1 MREFFSKKLSPASEL
16 HAIDWLLVLA
26 TVPII
31 AFGLVTMYSFTEAN
45 GLFSKQLVWI
55 LVSFL
60 LFFLASF
67 FDWRFLR
74 RSDILFAFFL
84 CGAFLLL
91 FLLGVGEAVKGARSW
106 FDFGAISFQPVE
118 AVKLALILLL
128 AKYFSRRHIEIKHL
142 RHIFVSGAYA
152 LVLFVLVLLQP
163 DFGGALV
170 IFCIWL
176 GMVLVSGI
184 SRRHLFAVL
193 CAGALVGVFLWLFV
207 FADYQ
212 KERVVSFLHPLA
224 DIRGAGYNAYQ
235 STIAVGS
242 GGFWGKGVGFGSQS
256 RLQFLPE
263 YETDFIFAAFAEEW
277 GFLGVVVLFALYGA
291 LFWRILAN
299 ALRGSTNFEILFG
312 LGLALWILSQ
322 FLIHVGM
329 NLGLLPVTGITLP
342 FMSYGGSNLAML
354 FVGLGILM
362 GMRRYALTAHKE
374 LTQNELV
381 GVTE

>member
-1 MREFFSKKLSPASEL
+1 MLTPSRPTISTKEL
-16 HAIDWLLVLA
+16 GSIDWLLFFSTIPILA
-26 TVPII
+26 
-31 AFGLVTMYSFTEAN
+31 AGLVTMYSFTEAN
-45 GLFSKQLVWI
+45 TFFSKQLVWI
-55 LVSFL
+55 LISFA
-60 LFFLASF
+60 LFFGASV

-74 RSDILFAFFL
+74 RGDVLFAFFL
-84 CGAFLLL
+84 CGGFLLL
-91 FLLGVGEAVKGARSW
+91 FLFGAGTVVKGAQSW

-118 AVKLALILLL
+118 GVKLLLILLL
-128 AKYFSRRHIEIKHL
+128 AKYFSRRHIEIGHL

-152 LVLFVLVLLQP
+152 LVLFILVLLQP

-170 IFCIWL
+170 ISCIWF

-184 SRRHLFAVL
+184 SKKHLLAVV
-193 CAGALVGVFLWLFV
+193 CAAFLATLFLWIFV

-212 KERVVSFLHPLA
+212 KERLVSFVHPLA
-224 DIRGAGYNAYQ
+224 DIRGTGYNAYQ

-242 GGFWGKGVGFGSQS
+242 GGFLGKGVGFGSQS

-277 GFLGVVVLFALYGA
+277 GFLGVVVLFALYGM

-342 FMSYGGSNLAML
+342 FMSYGGSNLAVL
-354 FVGLGILM
+354 FLGFGILM
-362 GMRRYALTAHKE
+362 GMRRYRLASHKDAM
-374 LTQNELV
+374 QNEFV